1 MAFNYKQILA
11 DIEEEEQVVDQ
22 VPDVEQATGLYD
34 RLLSDLQ
41 DDRVESTP
49 ESMVRAADE
58 FLEPQMADQEPLNL
72 SVIDEQE
79 LFTHQN
85 FTDRAPDTQ
94 MQIINMFWQD
104 GIEPSLGPNLST
116 AEIDREFWDYQIR
129 ARKAMDGYYERKVET
144 DPETQEFIDKLS
156 EQPTGKLG
164 FMDRI
169 TDVDMFELMPF
180 VSTAAEIS
188 DLVGVA
194 TAALRFEDGTESLDD
209 LLLLKEFSDKAS
221 QDTDFWYKVAD
232 TVVALPA
239 FMGEFM
245 TTAGIYSIGRVAG
258 TKIATEALKKVLGKS
273 TKELLKRRLS
283 RIAIKSVG
291 GIVGGTYQT
300 LPAGGLRIAEG
311 TIERA
316 MPKFGVTR
324 DESKT
329 IQSIGTQEGEDVLT
343 SLAKSAGSQWI
354 ETVSEHSGGL
364 LSELVPSAVKNR
376 LMKVALFRAVS
387 KTNPNLSKGKVA
399 RLIKRT
405 GYNGIIEEMFEER
418 LGEIG
423 RAALQ
428 IEDYKLP
435 TGEQLLVE
443 LTSFS
448 IPGAAFSGVQA
459 ISERKKSDPKYQ
471 KKIDVA
477 LAERSKAKTEKVAE
491 VQKNLESAG
500 ISEEAI
506 PKYVEDQIGVFI
518 YRSEDL
524 SNLQDEHLEA
534 LADIAEAEAEAE
546 AEVLPTEEGVS
557 PEIFTISDIET
568 AELDTDRFDL
578 TPSEKGKFTRSKNTL
593 KKLEEK
599 HPGILADVQDAE
611 ISDDDLLLL
620 KEFSD
625 KGSQDTDFW
634 YIDSE
639 KTFSEKGDAGREK
652 YGAKDYGSALT
663 AFTRVANMSK
673 GKETLVEEEVVAEV
687 DESEGVQQM
696 SDKAIESE
704 IDSILE
710 IGKKRRDSSLDKQA
724 KSLSISDILESKPAK
739 AQWWSGDFLESDEK
753 GRLRELQLE
762 SLKRGSSQKDAQG
775 RVKKK
780 RAEGVATTKQQNYI
794 KGLLKKIGI
803 DKLERKEA
811 IKELLGVEKV
821 PEELTVSEASQLI
834 EKLLVQVAEIDL
846 EKSRIGRQGEIEAEG
861 VATTNQ
867 QNYIKGLLKKI
878 GIDKSGRKE
887 AIKELLG
894 VEKVPE
900 ELTFSEASQLIEKLL
915 VQVALQ
921 RQQEIDL
928 KKSRKGVH
936 KLPVSLSKS
945 SPRYSY
951 GNKRFTLKFESDLDR
966 AAYLTAHRRQ
976 KHKKK
981 KSKRD
986 SVFLNFVM
994 KATGLTKEQ
1003 VLAAGLRIRNEVIK
1017 PLARDTAIPE
1027 DQDTFELTISP
1038 QIEAESE
1045 ATEDVPELSMVSDGK
1060 IVHLKDN
1067 RVRRDPIL
1075 ASEVA
1080 AALGV
1085 PEPSLAQQ
1093 ETQEIE
1099 AKIQAEDEGE
1109 LKKLHIATLGKML
1122 RDKGLPYNKK
1132 MKKAE
1137 MINSLLSLDI
1147 PSIMV
1152 WSVDSKQF
1160 EGEVGNKNH
1169 LTMTEKGLA
1178 LTEDLKDVVGLKGEK
1193 RGEHRNRTGK
1203 EWEDFKEDIKTNG
1216 VRDPITINVDYD
1228 GDVKIYEGNH
1238 RLDAAIELGF
1248 EHIPV
1253 DIRYFGH
1260 AEKQGTV
1267 KQRLYQQPK
1276 KDDIEVVPTETGQ
1289 RTQSE
1294 RKSPD
1299 SLSAFGGMLKK
1310 VGGMDDNRVS
1320 AIEALVEANADYQ
1333 GISPDQ
1339 WVQTY
1344 INIVDLNGD
1353 PAPSA
1358 LFKKDI
1364 LSERT
1369 PPGQKTTNEIPI
1381 ARIKKKNPDAI
1392 PTLRKAQKRI
1402 KKDGQPRKVYK
1413 NDFGKWVIDT
1423 TGPLDPS
1430 SKFYHLTGKG
1440 AVKEAS
1446 YDVNHQEVIKY
1457 MEENYSDEDF
1467 NEYINE
1473 VLKWE
1478 SNASRNRDTSA
1489 IRKNQKTL
1497 LALDLST
1504 DCPFSR
1510 EGAACYMC
1518 FIEIPQ
1524 VMKHSLKL
1532 KAGPGEPMG
1541 KHETLKYDGQIK
1553 EMSPVFVKFLNEQLG
1568 GLRIFVGGDYTPDQH
1583 ANIEIIIADAKSVG
1597 LTIKAITKQ
1606 QDFVKKFA
1614 HHSNVNINI
1623 STDFE
1628 FSKNVAWGNVKKENL
1643 KKKADVEATK
1653 RPLDLK
1659 DTGAVTEF
1667 LRNKANELLK
1677 AVQDK
1682 TKPIKEAEKEFKFS
1696 DIEYAGRLALE
1707 KKLERSSRTIG
1718 RGVPT
1723 EEAVRLKK
1731 KYGKEHNNV
1740 RVRYVAMNK
1749 EDAVQSIVDP
1759 RYDVITMYHGPTSP
1773 LKMFLS
1779 HTVSPR
1785 YGKAAEKLTSLEL
1798 YGLAHIF
1805 SATNIATFTEQK
1817 SKLSQADL
1825 DRILGKG
1832 KVSLSRFQDISWDK
1846 FCCITHKCTNCPTKC
1861 GFSKKYI
1868 SDILPKLLDG
1878 VPRAAV
1884 EFDQA
1889 GKATLYAFTG
1899 LTNVADLSHEL
1910 GHIFRQSLKYEDLT
1924 IAEKWAGVKD
1934 GSWTDKAEEK
1944 FANGFEKWLRGGK
1957 APTSNL
1963 KKVFELFKTWLTEIY
1978 KTLKGS
1984 GIDIKLNKDIEGVFS
1999 RMLGGELAKTDEQI
2013 VKDGMNQL
2021 SINPIANPRMMGAL
2035 TRMALKDIQNGMSTV
2050 KEFVAKMSKAFTDK
2064 VIPYARGAWNNAINR
2079 ILDIDL
2085 GSDEGYFRVGVPM
2098 WEATDYARGLLKKM
2112 DDQVVKWRRSGKFA
2126 PIDWTWEVR
2135 NTLNVFESGDR
2146 FTKTV
2151 DKIWTRIGQI
2161 AETANERIESVA
2173 RNLSK
2178 DGKEREWLQAN
2189 FKRWYE
2195 AGAKEDDPISQSIW
2209 TEEGRVSDEVMAFV
2223 DTYRNMKNMMA
2234 ALAVN
2239 AGVTTR
2245 VRETVGFK
2253 IIKLLNHINRLEG
2266 ELELVEGNDRR
2277 LKELEIE
2284 RAKGH
2289 LAEAKLLAAHGHR
2302 FTGRMINEPFKKHI
2316 RKNHFT
2322 HFTSE
2327 RASQAIM
2334 KGQGIEKQTI
2344 QNYFVAHGIDYK
2356 EFVYQVDPLSAP
2368 SERRFSPL
2376 EETRLADLPEQLI
2389 IKSGTKWKKAKKHAL
2404 AFYNVNLEEAWTL
2417 EDIPVGMRDMVK
2429 TVPLLETDVF
2439 KELEHYI
2446 FGSARRIAM
2455 ISVIRELGKKYK
2467 DIDDTYELMHKYI
2480 EDVRADLANED
2491 IGGGMT
2497 GAGKRNIVRAQGVW
2511 ELVSG
2516 ITHESGFGIFRNP
2529 YVESAFD
2536 ITTAL
2541 MLSRGAITNAIGGWY
2556 PVAALGGVANTLAG
2570 ISVVLRANVL
2580 GNKEAKE
2587 AIADIHMLGAYS
2599 SNMLGNLAEITP
2611 TLSLGK
2617 SSLRSKV
2624 KRGTRAFLRIA
2635 GFEAINRFINK
2646 ASGIASQRSLD
2657 DSLYHIR
2664 AESSKAQFFR
2674 MQLAR
2679 QYNFTPAE
2687 IQEMVDGKPSREQ
2700 LARVVQ
2706 QFVAQANVYRLNPLD
2721 SPLWAQSEW
2730 GRAILSLTSFYR
2742 SMGYILSDAIWEAKH
2757 GSPRKLVTF
2766 IVGSAVSNLTIDGIV
2781 MDVLTDNDDDDW
2793 GEKLYWALL
2802 GGGMLGMLGVV
2813 HSNIVWASRTGR
2825 GQPDWVKP
2833 FISVPQL
2840 EWMCD
2845 TFNKILDVI
2854 KYNDLLAYDKLTR
2867 QVPAAK
2873 VLKTNLIDRPLGI
2886 EIPKSRKR
2894 KKKSRFA
2901 K

>member
-85 FTDRAPDTQ
+85 FTERTPDTK

-116 AEIDREFWDYQIR
+116 AEIDREFWNYQIR
-129 ARKAMDGYYERKVET
+129 ARKAIDGYYERKVET

-245 TTAGIYSIGRVAG
+245 ATAGIYSIGRVAG

-283 RIAIKSVG
+283 RIAIKSG
-291 GIVGGTYQT
+291 GVIVGGTYQT

-311 TIERA
+311 TVERS
-316 MPKFGVTR
+316 MRKFGVSR
-324 DESKT
+324 DEEGI
-329 IQSIGTQEGEDVLT
+329 IQSIGTVKGEDVF
-343 SLAKSAGSQWI
+343 SALGRSVAYQLI
-354 ETVSEHSGGL
+354 ETISEHVGGGFVEFVPDAVKIRL
-364 LSELVPSAVKNR
+364 LKLSFIRAMVKLNPNVSRGKIARFAKRTAYDGMFQEYGEERFAELVRGAVQ
-376 LMKVALFRAVS
+376 L
-387 KTNPNLSKGKVA
+387 
-399 RLIKRT
+399 
-405 GYNGIIEEMFEER
+405 
-418 LGEIG
+418 
-423 RAALQ
+423 
-428 IEDYKLP
+428 EDYKVP
-435 TGEQLLVE
+435 AMEQSLVE
-443 LTSFS
+443 LTAFA
-448 IPGAAFSGVQA
+448 IPGVAFAGAQV
-459 ISERKKSDPKYQ
+459 ISERQKSDPKYQ

-477 LAERSKAKTEKVAE
+477 LAERWKAKTEKVAE

-534 LADIAEAEAEAE
+534 LADIAEAEAEAEAKAEAEAEAKAEAE

-599 HPGILADVQDAE
+599 HPGILADVQD
-611 ISDDDLLLL
+611 I
-620 KEFSD
+620 
-625 KGSQDTDFW
+625 G
-634 YIDSE
+634 SE

-780 RAEGVATTKQQNYI
+780 R
-794 KGLLKKIGI
+794 
-803 DKLERKEA
+803 
-811 IKELLGVEKV
+811 
-821 PEELTVSEASQLI
+821 
-834 EKLLVQVAEIDL
+834 
-846 EKSRIGRQGEIEAEG
+846 AEG

-1310 VGGMDDNRVS
+1310 VDGVDDNQIK
-1320 AIEALVEANADYQ
+1320 AIEALVEANAKYQ

-1344 INIVDLNGD
+1344 INIVDINGD
-1353 PAPSA
+1353 PSPSA

-1364 LSERT
+1364 LTARE
-1369 PPGQKTTNEIPI
+1369 PIGKKTTAAISL
-1381 ARIKKKNPDAI
+1381 ARIKKKNPEAI
-1392 PTLRKAQKRI
+1392 PVIKKAQKLILQEI
-1402 KKDGQPRKVYK
+1402 KKAEELARQEMKRTGKKKKIGQKKGTPRMVYK
-1413 NDFGKWVIDT
+1413 SDSKGKWVIDLS
-1423 TGPLDPS
+1423 GPLDPAA
-1430 SKFYHLTGKG
+1430 KFYHVTGV
-1440 AVKEAS
+1440 ATVKEAS
-1446 YDVNHQEVIKY
+1446 YDANHQETIKY
-1457 MEENYSDEDF
+1457 MEENYSDGDF
-1467 NEYINE
+1467 NLYINE

-1478 SNASRNRDTSA
+1478 KDASRNRDESA
-1489 IRKNQKTL
+1489 IRQNQKTL
-1497 LALDLST
+1497 LAIDLST
-1504 DCPFSR
+1504 NCPFSKQ
-1510 EGAACYMC
+1510 GAACYVCM
-1518 FIEIPQ
+1518 IEIPQ
-1524 VMKHSLKL
+1524 VMESLGI
-1532 KAGPGEPMG
+1532 KAGPGNPMG
-1541 KHETLKYDGQIK
+1541 KHDTLEYEGQIRT
-1553 EMSPVFVKFLNEQLG
+1553 MSKPFIKFLNDQMG
-1568 GLRIFVGGDYTPDQH
+1568 GLRIFVGGDYQPSQH
-1583 ANIEIIIADAKSVG
+1583 KEIEEVIADAKSVG

-1606 QDFVKKFA
+1606 QEFVKKFS
-1614 HHSNVNINI
+1614 HLSNVNINI

-1628 FSKNVAWGNVKKENL
+1628 SSKEVAWGNISKSKL
-1643 KKKADVEATK
+1643 KKRADQAAKTRRFNIK
-1653 RPLDLK
+1653 DLK
-1659 DTGAVTEF
+1659 KTEEF
-1667 LRNKANELLK
+1667 LRETANRLK
-1677 AVQDK
+1677 DDINNNRK
-1682 TKPIKEAEKEFKFS
+1682 TVTQAAKEFKFP
-1696 DIEYAGRLALE
+1696 DIEYAGRVALE
-1707 KKLERSSRTIG
+1707 KILAAKGGRSKVG
-1718 RGVPT
+1718 RGIPLSQ
-1723 EEAVRLKK
+1723 AVELRN
-1731 KYGKEHNNV
+1731 KYGKEHDNV
-1740 RVRYVAMNK
+1740 RVRYVAMNR
-1749 EDAVQSIVDP
+1749 EDAIQSTMISDF
-1759 RYDVITMYHGPTSP
+1759 DLITMYHGPTSP
-1773 LKMFLS
+1773 LKMFMS
-1779 HTVSPR
+1779 HTMSAR
-1785 YGKAAEKLTSLEL
+1785 YAAAARKLTLLEL

-1805 SATNIATFTEQK
+1805 AATNVGTFVNKGSGLKQPE
-1817 SKLSQADL
+1817 LN
-1825 DRILGKG
+1825 RVLGEKTIPI
-1832 KVSLSRFQDISWDK
+1832 QDFNEKAYNK
-1846 FCCITHKCTNCPTKC
+1846 FCCITHKCTNCPNKC
-1861 GFSKKYI
+1861 GFAEKNVSRFLGKI
-1868 SDILPKLLDG
+1868 LDG
-1878 VPRAAV
+1878 IPRAAV
-1884 EFDQA
+1884 EFDEA
-1889 GKATLYAFTG
+1889 GKSILYAFSD

-1910 GHIFRQSLKYEDLT
+1910 AHIFRRSLKHEDLV
-1924 IAEKWAGVKD
+1924 IAEEWAGVKD
-1934 GSWTDKAEEK
+1934 GHWTVKAEEK

-2013 VKDGMNQL
+2013 VKNGINQL

-2209 TEEGRVSDEVMAFV
+2209 TEEGRVSDEVMAFA

-2302 FTGRMINEPFKKHI
+2302 FTGSMINEPFKKHI

-2327 RASQAIM
+2327 IASQAIM
-2334 KGQGIEKQTI
+2334 KGQGIKKQTI
-2344 QNYFVAHGIDYK
+2344 ENYFVAHGIDYK

-2455 ISVIRELGKKYK
+2455 ISVIRELGKDYK

-2624 KRGTRAFLRIA
+2624 KRGTRAFLRTV

-2793 GEKLYWALL
+2793 GEKLYWALF